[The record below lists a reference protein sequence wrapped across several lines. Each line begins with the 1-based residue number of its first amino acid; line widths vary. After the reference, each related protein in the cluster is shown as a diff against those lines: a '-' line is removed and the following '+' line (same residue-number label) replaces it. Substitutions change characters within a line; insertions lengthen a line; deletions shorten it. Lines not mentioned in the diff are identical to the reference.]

1 MKFFKL
7 CIASLLLMSMSAFA
21 QNGAFIYDQPVM
33 NNSTFNNARFINP
46 RGDILIVD
54 ENPSTKTIAITYKDG
69 TVRNWTYTT
78 PADYNTVLDRFV
90 TGGRAQGNDFYYTNT
105 YGSNAH
111 RRIPYTAVRE
121 ATCGVTQPGGGAFYT
136 ATITLINGS
145 VIVSNGYSSD
155 FCGYF
160 N

>member
-1 MKFFKL
+1 MKIIKL
-7 CIASLLLMSMSAFA
+7 FIASLLLMSMSAFA

-33 NNSTFNNARFINP
+33 NNTTFNNSRSVNP

-69 TVRNWTYTT
+69 TVRNWTYAT

-90 TGGRAQGNDFYYTNT
+90 TGSRSQGNDFYYTNT

-111 RRIPYTAVRE
+111 RRIPYAAVRE
-121 ATCGVTQPGGGAFYT
+121 ATCSVTQPGGGDFYT
-136 ATITLINGS
+136 ATITLTNGAT
-145 VIVSNGYSSD
+145 VVSNGFSINY
-155 FCGYF
+155 CANF